1 MPEFIARLLAEKIC
15 LLLECVDSTLDG
27 PKIRNVRK
35 F

>member
-27 PKIRNVRK
+27 AQNS
-35 F
+35 